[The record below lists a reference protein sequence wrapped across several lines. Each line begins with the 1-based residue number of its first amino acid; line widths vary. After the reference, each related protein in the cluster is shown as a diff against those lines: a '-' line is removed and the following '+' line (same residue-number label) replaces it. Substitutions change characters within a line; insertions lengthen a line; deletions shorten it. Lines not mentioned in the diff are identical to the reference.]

1 MKYSLTNTLTLTY
14 QPLNDTVITLQ
25 KIIIHLIFFLFIL
38 LRQYWQVR
46 AKISGLQKL
55 STSPYNVCWQFLIER
70 WDKRTLSSHWIFS
83 SSLSLSLSSLPESK
97 GNKKKTTWW
106 FGRRRLPMYRHG
118 VILFS
123 MSVSIFLSLEDLF
136 SNRSLQHHHYSYVSG
151 PRDSEIE

>member
-83 SSLSLSLSSLPESK
+83 SSLSLSRLCLSLK
-97 GNKKKTTWW
+97 VTKKKQHGGLADVDCLCTDMVLSCSVCLFQYFCLWRIFLATEAYSTTIT
-106 FGRRRLPMYRHG
+106 P
-118 VILFS
+118 
-123 MSVSIFLSLEDLF
+123 MSVGLAILK
-136 SNRSLQHHHYSYVSG
+136 
-151 PRDSEIE
+151 

>member
-25 KIIIHLIFFLFIL
+25 KIIIHLNFF
-38 LRQYWQVR
+38 
-46 AKISGLQKL
+46 
-55 STSPYNVCWQFLIER
+55 
-70 WDKRTLSSHWIFS
+70 FS
-83 SSLSLSLSSLPESK
+83 SSCWDNTGKSEQKFQVSKNCPHLLIMSVDNFWLKDETREHCPVTEFFPALSLSLSSLPESK